1 MTSRLPN
8 CVELAK
14 DIRTILEE
22 PLKEL
27 WEGVNE
33 MRLIDAD
40 KLREDLMD
48 QELCNAPE
56 LVYESIREA
65 KEIKAIPIDW
75 ILKWAN
81 KNCRYCLDYDYPT
94 EKTDGWFDINN
105 MVKDWGKENGL
116 S

>member
-27 WEGVNE
+27 REGVNE

-40 KLREDLMD
+40 KLKIKITGITKPHEFV
-48 QELCNAPE
+48 E
-56 LVYESIREA
+56 
-65 KEIKAIPIDW
+65 EIDKRPTVEAIPIEW

-105 MVKDWGKENGL
+105 MVKDWAKENGL